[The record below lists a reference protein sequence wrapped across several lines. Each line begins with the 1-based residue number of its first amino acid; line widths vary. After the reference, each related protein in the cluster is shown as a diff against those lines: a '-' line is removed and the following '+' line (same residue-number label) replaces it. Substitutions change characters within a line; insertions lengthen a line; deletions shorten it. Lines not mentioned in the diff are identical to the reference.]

1 MMEMIFF
8 GYFMF
13 IEGLLNYIFYV
24 IVVFVVLFG
33 LFVGIYF
40 YKYCIK
46 WSGMFI
52 NEKKN
57 NFFS

>member
-1 MMEMIFF
+1 M
-8 GYFMF
+8 
-13 IEGLLNYIFYV
+13 LNFVFYI

-46 WSGMFI
+46 CNMFVS
-52 NEKKN
+52 KMVDL
-57 NFFS
+57 FVS